1 MAGRRNKPPET
12 LQDRRPSRVP
22 KPPVLPDHIED
33 SGLPALPT
41 DVPDAPKGLLPAT
54 VANWHVFWTSPLRP
68 FLIGVDRLV
77 IDRYF
82 ELMDERD
89 RAWTNYRRKKVGIGS
104 TGQEQVSHWW
114 KVVNDCERMC
124 GGMEAQLGIGPLSRM
139 RLNISFAQA
148 ADSLADMLRAMNQ
161 SAGTDDGWVEE

>member
-1 MAGRRNKPPET
+1 MFQRKAPSLMANRRQKPPDT
-12 LQDRRPSRVP
+12 LQDRRPSRMASA
-22 KPPVLPDHIED
+22 PVLPDHIED

-41 DVPDAPKGLLPAT
+41 DVPDAPKGLLPGT
-54 VANWHVFWTSPLRP
+54 LANWHVFWTSPLRP

-104 TGQEQVSHWW
+104 TGQEQVSTGGRWSTTANGCAAGW
-114 KVVNDCERMC
+114 KRNSGSGR
-124 GGMEAQLGIGPLSRM
+124 SREC
-139 RLNISFAQA
+139 A
-148 ADSLADMLRAMNQ
+148 
-161 SAGTDDGWVEE
+161 